1 MNVKD
6 TLIEIQKLE
15 ETNRI
20 LRKEN
25 DNLIL
30 KIKELKR
37 QLDEATDENLMRI
50 EESNR
55 LFNELFEIK
64 HMSMWEF
71 ADKYCSDKDME
82 EAGHALARSFGIG
95 VKKDSFV
102 EAEIASEKA
111 EQETVSAMSSYLGD
125 DY

>member
-6 TLIEIQKLE
+6 TLIEIQELE

-102 EAEIASEKA
+102 EAEIAIEAA
-111 EQETVSAMSSYLGD
+111 ENAHVPYNGD
-125 DY
+125 DF

>member
-95 VKKDSFV
+95 GQ
-102 EAEIASEKA
+102 II
-111 EQETVSAMSSYLGD
+111 
-125 DY
+125 

>member
-6 TLIEIQKLE
+6 TLIEIQELD

-37 QLDEATDENLMRI
+37 QLDEATNENLMRI

-95 VKKDSFV
+95 GK
-102 EAEIASEKA
+102 
-111 EQETVSAMSSYLGD
+111 
-125 DY
+125 

>member
-111 EQETVSAMSSYLGD
+111 EQETVSAMSSYLGVD
-125 DY
+125 F

>member
-6 TLIEIQKLE
+6 TLIEIQELD

-37 QLDEATDENLMRI
+37 QLDEAT
-50 EESNR
+50 
-55 LFNELFEIK
+55 NELFEIK

-82 EAGHALARSFGIG
+82 EAGHALARSFGVG
-95 VKKDSFV
+95 GK
-102 EAEIASEKA
+102 
-111 EQETVSAMSSYLGD
+111 
-125 DY
+125 